1 MVELSYSKSIN
12 GVPFIFMSEKQATKA
27 YNVLLRSCFYLQPRY
42 TVASP
47 VAQMV
52 KDRPA
57 TLETWVG
64 SLGREDSLEKGMA
77 THSCVL
83 AWRIP

>member
-1 MVELSYSKSIN
+1 
-12 GVPFIFMSEKQATKA
+12 MSEKQATKT
-27 YNVLLRSCFYLQPRY
+27 YNVLLCSCFYLQLRH

-57 TLETWVG
+57 TRETWVG
-64 SLGREDSLEKGMA
+64 SLGREDALEKEMA
-77 THSCVL
+77 TRSSIL
-83 AWRIP
+83 SRRISWTGEPGGLQSLGT